1 MAAKVSYFKIG
12 LFVVVAAILCL
23 TGVVLLGAAAMFQD
37 SFDVVTYL
45 DESAQ
50 GLAVGAP
57 VKIRGVKVGEIGE
70 IALAGSKYAL
80 PGAGLAGVEEVHA
93 RTYVVVTLKLT
104 DGHIVRNLKALS
116 GKSAREITEEL
127 TRRGWRVR
135 RASSGITGP
144 PFIELVDTGD
154 EAIDIT
160 NIPWR
165 DQHDRQVYI
174 PATASFSTQVTSA
187 VERLAEN
194 LGKADVAGLAT
205 QLQAVASKLDDV
217 VKNIQQAD
225 IAGLVGST
233 KSLIEKQIAP
243 SVDNFNKQ
251 FTPVLANIEKGTK
264 GLPETLEHI
273 KSVSVRVDRIA
284 ESLDKR
290 LPSLLDS
297 ATSVVTNADKTVQA
311 VGKSMA
317 DDVTPA
323 LADLKQAAAALRK
336 LTERDI
342 DPTLANI
349 HKVSDQAPATVEQVN
364 ALLRKVR
371 LGSSAS
377 LAKLD
382 KAAEDLQ
389 AVAANLRQLTER
401 ASRYPAQMLF
411 GEPPPPALQKK
422 GK

>member
-12 LFVVVAAILCL
+12 LFVVVAAVLCIA
-23 TGVVLLGAAAMFQD
+23 GIVVLGASAMFQD
-37 SFDVVTYL
+37 SLDVVTYL

-70 IALAGSKYAL
+70 IALAGSKYVL
-80 PGAGLAGVEEVHA
+80 PGAGLADVEEVHA

-104 DGHIVRNLKALS
+104 DEHIVQNLKALS

-127 TRRGWRVR
+127 GKRGWRVR
-135 RASSGITGP
+135 KASSGITGP
-144 PFIELVDTGD
+144 PFIEIVDEGD
-154 EAIDIT
+154 PVVDIAD
-160 NIPWR
+160 IPWE
-165 DQHDRQVYI
+165 DQHHRQVYI

-194 LGKADVAGLAT
+194 LGKADVAGLIDEIRSVT
-205 QLQAVASKLDDV
+205 TTLDEVA
-217 VKNIQQAD
+217 KNIQKAD
-225 IAGLVGST
+225 LASLAGST
-233 KSLIEKQIAP
+233 RDLIEKQLAP
-243 SVDNFNKQ
+243 TLENLNKQ

-264 GLPETLEHI
+264 DLPETLEHI
-273 KSVSVRVDRIA
+273 KSVAAKVDAIA
-284 ESLDKR
+284 ASLDKR

-297 ATSVVTNADKTVQA
+297 ASSVVASADKTVQA
-311 VGKSMA
+311 VGKSMT
-317 DDVTPA
+317 DDVSPA
-323 LADLKQAAAALRK
+323 LADLKHAAAALRK

-382 KAAEDLQ
+382 KAAADLQ

-411 GEPPPPALQKK
+411 GEPPPPALQRKRK
-422 GK
+422 